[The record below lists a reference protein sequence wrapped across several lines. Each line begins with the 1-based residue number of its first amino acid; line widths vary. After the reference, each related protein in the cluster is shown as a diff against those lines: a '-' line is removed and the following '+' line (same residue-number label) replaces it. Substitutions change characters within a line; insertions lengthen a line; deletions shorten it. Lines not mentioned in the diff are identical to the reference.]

1 MYPGKRLFDIT
12 FSLVGVLVFSPVWL
26 VTIGL
31 IALLDGRPIFFTQRR
46 LGLEKQG
53 FTVYK
58 FRTMTSDGEV
68 TRTGK
73 WLRATGIDES
83 AQFLSVLKGDMSI
96 VGPRPFTQSDLEN
109 LGWDSAWLH
118 WRWSVKPGITGLAQ
132 VNERWATRQS
142 LAWDRFYIARK
153 SLMVDL
159 RTLIVTF
166 VMNVLGKERV
176 RLVLHSRQ
184 ARYIRAG
191 C

>member
-31 IALLDGRPIFFTQRR
+31 IALLDGRPIFFAQRR

-58 FRTMTSDGEV
+58 FRTMTSSGEV
-68 TRTGK
+68 TRTGR

-83 AQFLSVLKGDMSI
+83 AQFLSVLRGDMSI
-96 VGPRPFTQSDLEN
+96 VGPRPFIESDLEKLN
-109 LGWDSAWLH
+109 WDSSWLH

-132 VNERWATRQS
+132 VNERWATRRS
-142 LAWDRFYIARK
+142 LAWDKVYLEQA
-153 SLMVDL
+153 SMLTDL
-159 RTLIVTF
+159 RILVLTF

-176 RLVLHSRQ
+176 R
-184 ARYIRAG
+184 AWI
-191 C
+191 

>member
-12 FSLVGVLVFSPVWL
+12 FSLVGVLVFSSVWL

-46 LGLEKQG
+46 LGMKKQG

-83 AQFLSVLKGDMSI
+83 AQFLSVLRGDMSL
-96 VGPRPFTQSDLEN
+96 VGPRPLIESDLAK
-109 LGWDSAWLH
+109 LGWDSTWLN

-132 VNERWATRQS
+132 VHERWATRRS
-142 LAWDRFYIARK
+142 LSWDKWY
-153 SLMVDL
+153 VDQAS
-159 RTLIVTF
+159 TLTDLQVLALTF
-166 VMNVLGKERV
+166 VMNILGKERV
-176 RLVLHSRQ
+176 RVWIYL
-184 ARYIRAG
+184 
-191 C
+191 